1 MSYSCTAL
9 AGNVEKAWS
18 NACYKQTGSSNRY
31 IGTDGKSY
39 FYEIGREREDGAIVG
54 SVHQFN
60 ADMTGCHRV
69 GSFKIKPN
77 GDVEV
82 KPKAMPKNFT
92 PSLVQQ
98 AKMAWGV
105 A

>member
-9 AGNVEKAWS
+9 AGNVERAWS
-18 NACYKQTGSSNRY
+18 NACHAQTGMSNRY
-31 IGTDGKSY
+31 IGTDGNAY
-39 FYEIGREREDGAIVG
+39 FYEIGKEREDGAIVG
-54 SVHQFN
+54 SVYR
-60 ADMTGCHRV
+60 MSGYRV

-77 GDVEV
+77 GEVEV

-92 PSLVQQ
+92 PSLAQQ